1 MERIIKPD
9 IWIIDDHQL
18 FSEGLKQML
27 STQTQKHNIHCF
39 RHVDEVPD
47 DPNAFVAL
55 AILDFYIPGA
65 DTLSYIQQFHGCYP
79 NTPLVVI
86 SSSTSL
92 ADKKH
97 CLDNGAT
104 AYYPK
109 HAPPDVTLQ
118 SLIRF
123 LNNGEGY
130 ANQALELLPQRYNL
144 TAKQVE
150 ILIQVARGYSNK
162 KIASLLNISPETVKS
177 HLAAIYRQVDCVN
190 RDEAVQWAREK
201 GLV

>member
-1 MERIIKPD
+1 
-9 IWIIDDHQL
+9 
-18 FSEGLKQML
+18 ML
-27 STQTQKHNIHCF
+27 AMRTQAHNIRCF
-39 RHVDEVPD
+39 RHLDQVPD
-47 DPNAFVAL
+47 DPNAIVAL

-65 DTLSYIQQFHGCYP
+65 DTLSYIREFHGCHP
-79 NTPLVVI
+79 GTPLVVI

-109 HAPPDVTLQ
+109 HAPPDVTLK
-118 SLIRF
+118 SLTRF
-123 LNNGEGY
+123 LHKGEGY

-177 HLAAIYRQVDCVN
+177 HLAAIYRQTECAN
-190 RDEAVQWAREK
+190 RDEAVQWARDK